1 MPSRNIKKI
10 VLLLVALVSCT
21 CGTLAE
27 PSFFLMRD
35 GHRSDAYIID
45 VASVATVTH
54 CAKKCTKNA
63 QCNVY
68 NVGPAADGRLTCEI
82 VHSPDYDHAFD
93 MATEQTGWTMYYG
106 TLHGFCYLS
115 ILNLNHVLSFIIYY
129 LFEK

>member
-1 MPSRNIKKI
+1 M
-10 VLLLVALVSCT
+10 VALVSCT

-54 CAKKCTKNA
+54 CAKKCTKIA

-82 VHSPDYDHAFD
+82 VHSLTNYNLAMP
-93 MATEQTGWTMYYG
+93 TERTGWAMYYG
-106 TLHGFCYLS
+106 
-115 ILNLNHVLSFIIYY
+115 N
-129 LFEK
+129 